1 MSSANGSTTSLTLL
15 GRLRASP
22 TDEEAWRAFVDRYGR
37 RIYSWCSRWG
47 LQEADCQDVTQNVL
61 VELARQMNRFD
72 YRPNGSFRAWL
83 KTIAYRAWCDFLTA
97 RSRAVPTNGDSA
109 VFAQLGTTT
118 AIDDFLRQ
126 LDEECER
133 ELLEEAM
140 AHVRLRVQ
148 PQTWEAFL
156 LTAIEGK
163 SGAEV
168 AERLKMS
175 VGSVLVARSRVQ
187 KHLQEEVRRL
197 EGAEDSLGAVR
208 GSLDKREN

>member
-1 MSSANGSTTSLTLL
+1 MSSFNGSTTSLTLL

-22 TDEEAWRAFVDRYGR
+22 TDEEAWRAFVARYGA

-72 YRPNGSFRAWL
+72 YRPAGSFRGWL

-97 RSRAVPTNGDSA
+97 RSRTVPTNGDSA
-109 VFAQLGTTT
+109 VLRELGTT
-118 AIDDFLRQ
+118 AAMDDFLRR

-197 EGAEDSLGAVR
+197 ESAEASLAAVR